1 MSGLILPYR
10 GVLPRIAAEA
20 FVAPTAVV
28 VGDVEIGADT
38 GIWFGCVI
46 RGDVNAI
53 RIGERTNIQD
63 GTIVHVSSRANP
75 TYIGSDVTIGH
86 GAIIHACMLED
97 GGFVG
102 MGATVM
108 DGAVVATG
116 AMVAA
121 GALVPPGTVVTAGRL
136 WAGIPAKPIR
146 DLTEADREVIAHTVP
161 HYVELARRYRA
172 DIG

>member
-1 MSGLILPYR
+1 MSGIILPYQ
-10 GVLPRIAAEA
+10 GVLPRIAVRA

-28 VGDVEIGADT
+28 VGDVEIGGDS
-38 GIWFGCVI
+38 GIWFGCVL

-53 RIGERTNIQD
+53 RVGERTNIQD
-63 GTIVHVSSRANP
+63 GTIVHVSSRGNP

-97 GGFVG
+97 GCFIG

-108 DGAVVATG
+108 DGAVVASG

-121 GALVPPGTVVTAGRL
+121 GALVPPGKVITPGQL
-136 WAGIPAKPIR
+136 WAGAPAKPVR
-146 DLTEADREVIAHTVP
+146 ELTESDRATMDYVGP
-161 HYVELARRYRA
+161 SYVELARRYLA
-172 DIG
+172 EIG

>member
-1 MSGLILPYR
+1 MAGLIYPYN
-10 GVLPRIAAEA
+10 GVLPRIAPGA

-28 VGDVEIGADT
+28 AGDVQVGTDS
-38 GIWFGCVI
+38 GIWFGCI
-46 RGDVNAI
+46 LRGDVNAI

-97 GGFVG
+97 GCFVG
-102 MGATVM
+102 MGATVL
-108 DGAVVATG
+108 DGAVVAVG

-121 GALVPPGTVVTAGRL
+121 GALVPPGKVVTPGQL
-136 WAGIPAKPIR
+136 WAGMPAKPVR
-146 DLTEADREVIAHTVP
+146 DLTESDRRTMAATVP
-161 HYVELARRYRA
+161 HYVELARQYLKE
-172 DIG
+172 IG